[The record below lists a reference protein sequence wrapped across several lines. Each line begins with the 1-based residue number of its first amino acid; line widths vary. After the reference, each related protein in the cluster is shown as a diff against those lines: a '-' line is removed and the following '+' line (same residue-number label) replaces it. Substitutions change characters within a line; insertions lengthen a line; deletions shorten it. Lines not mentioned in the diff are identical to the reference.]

1 VIGNVNFSMSE
12 ARQTAILH
20 DPRVAAATAARYGQA
35 TVGDIS
41 TEVLAYDPAGDAPP
55 EMLQGRAPTHA
66 DEIAPGEKLL
76 RELHAQLGDKV
87 KLSVADSE
95 FAPPSGR
102 TTDREL
108 TVVGV
113 SLPPVLGESEFGQVA
128 VVPLAAIRSAGGVT
142 APQLV
147 LTRLRGRDA
156 SATARTLVRDYT
168 PEILLDNTPSRMVNL
183 HRVRSLPLL
192 GALLAALFGTVLV
205 AYALAVGVRRR
216 TRQLGVLRALGMN
229 ARRVGRVLVWQGVAL
244 SLAIALIGLPLGVAL
259 GTVVWRTFAHSL
271 GVATGATFPAVL
283 WLLVPA
289 ALVVGVL
296 GAVVPAYRARRQHVS
311 ELLRA
316 E

>member
-1 VIGNVNFSMSE
+1 
-12 ARQTAILH
+12 
-20 DPRVAAATAARYGQA
+20 
-35 TVGDIS
+35 
-41 TEVLAYDPAGDAPP
+41 
-55 EMLQGRAPTHA
+55 LQGRAPTHA

-76 RELHAQLGDKV
+76 RELHAQLGDRV

-102 TTDREL
+102 
-108 TVVGV
+108 
-113 SLPPVLGESEFGQVA
+113 
-128 VVPLAAIRSAGGVT
+128 
-142 APQLV
+142 
-147 LTRLRGRDA
+147 RLRGRDA

-168 PEILLDNTPSRMVNL
+168 PEILLDNIPSRMVNL

-205 AYALAVGVRRR
+205 AYTLAVGVRRR

-244 SLAIALIGLPLGVAL
+244 SLAIVLIGLPLGVAL
-259 GTVVWRTFAHSL
+259 GTVVWRTLAHSL
-271 GVATGATFPAVL
+271 GVATRAAFPAVL

-289 ALVVGVL
+289 ALLVGVL
-296 GAVVPAYRARRQHVS
+296 GAVEPAYRARRQHVS